1 MESLP
6 DAEARRLTK
15 MSTAYLKGK
24 LMANLQL
31 IGATADQVE
40 KMSRA
45 TLLDTMANLCVLLKE
60 PLGNL
65 LGEEGGAG
73 PETVE
78 AESVSMSPNSDGAVH
93 SIGDEENGET
103 ETADPGPASV
113 PPNSNYVI
121 QMEILKLQLKLQRE
135 QAAAAAAAQRE
146 QAAAQ
151 LVQQQHEREMKDK
164 DIEIK
169 QIEAA
174 RAEQLKREELD
185 VKRLELAQQHKR
197 EEQPVILLKR
207 FAEALKGVMHP
218 QPADPCG
225 LPLYFDNLERVYKQF
240 QVPVE
245 LQASLLI
252 PYLNTKTQ
260 TMITRLSAA
269 DLASYTKLKDFILV
283 QHKLTSKDYRQRFSQ
298 SMREPNETY
307 VPYVS
312 RLSTLQDYWLRSKEV
327 KTFEGLCDLHVLEKL
342 HDTLHPLVLKHVLTV
357 EADQNVT
364 AMRAAQ
370 IADIFEG
377 NLSSDSKL
385 RYQIEHFE
393 PDSV

>member
-24 LMANLQL
+24 LLANLQL

-40 KMSRA
+40 EMSRA

-65 LGEEGGAG
+65 LGEEEGGG
-73 PETVE
+73 PETAE

-93 SIGDEENGET
+93 SIGDEEDDET

-113 PPNSNYVI
+113 PPNSDYAI
-121 QMEILKLQLKLQRE
+121 QLEILKLQLKLQIEQAAAQRE

-146 QAAAQ
+146 QAVAQ
-151 LVQQQHEREMKDK
+151 LLQQQHEREMKDK

-185 VKRLELAQQHKR
+185 VKKLELTQQHKS

-240 QVPVE
+240 QVSVE
-245 LQASLLI
+245 LQASLLIPI

-283 QHKLTSKDYRQRFSQ
+283 QHKLTSKDYQQRFSQ
-298 SMREPNETY
+298 TLREPNETY
-307 VPYVS
+307 VAYV
-312 RLSTLQDYWLRSKEV
+312 
-327 KTFEGLCDLHVLEKL
+327 
-342 HDTLHPLVLKHVLTV
+342 
-357 EADQNVT
+357 
-364 AMRAAQ
+364 
-370 IADIFEG
+370 
-377 NLSSDSKL
+377 
-385 RYQIEHFE
+385 HFQGSE
-393 PDSV
+393 NF